1 MIDVIGMGAGGH
13 AKVVIE
19 ALRLTGAWN
28 IVGLLDTD
36 ENLLDTSVA
45 GVPVLGG
52 DEQLDQLAASGVR
65 HAFVGV
71 GASPSTRVRRTL
83 FATLKHAGFGIVDT
97 IHPRAFIAPSAK
109 IGEGFTA
116 LAGAVINTD
125 AVLGDN
131 VIVNTGAI
139 VEHDCVIG
147 DHVHVASR
155 ATLTGGVTVGHG
167 AFVGAGACVSPQV
180 QIGPGAVIGAGA
192 VVVGDVATETVVVG
206 VPARVLRILEAV

>member
-1 MIDVIGMGAGGH
+1 MFDVIGMGAGGH

-19 ALRLTGAWN
+19 ALRLAGAWN
-28 IVGLLDTD
+28 IIGLLDPNEHLHDMTM
-36 ENLLDTSVA
+36 A

-52 DEQLDQLAASGVR
+52 DEQLTHLKASGVR

-71 GASPSTRVRRTL
+71 GASPSTSVRRAL
-83 FATLKHAGFGIVDT
+83 FATLKHAGFDIVDT
-97 IHPRAFIAPSAK
+97 IHPRAFVSPSAR

-116 LAGAVINTD
+116 LAGAVIHTD

-147 DHVHVASR
+147 DQVHVASR
-155 ATLTGGVTVGHG
+155 AILTGGVMVGHG

-180 QIGPGAVIGAGA
+180 RIGPGAVIGAGA
-192 VVVGDVATETVVVG
+192 VVVRDVAAETVVVG
-206 VPARVLRILEAV
+206 VPARVLRLQEVA